1 MDPDTHR
8 FFLDYRLK
16 LLDGQTI
23 SAVVYDNEL
32 FAEEDIRKLFP
43 DVTTSQGSVETKL
56 QQIIYNQNLLLKDS
70 VNQNEKLA
78 LIIDDDDDDANSTY
92 IISDTILMILNPHPC
107 TFK

>member
-70 VNQNEKLA
+70 VNQNEKLSSLSAEIA
-78 LIIDDDDDDANSTY
+78 LVKDQLLLLQERNIINT
-92 IISDTILMILNPHPC
+92 TTQQQQL
-107 TFK
+107 